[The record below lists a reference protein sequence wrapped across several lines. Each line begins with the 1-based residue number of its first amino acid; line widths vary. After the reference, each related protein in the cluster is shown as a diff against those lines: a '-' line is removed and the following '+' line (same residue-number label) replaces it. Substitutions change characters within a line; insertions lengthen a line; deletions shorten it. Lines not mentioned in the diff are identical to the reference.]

1 MTVLALADSEGLR
14 LVRKRLIMLAVLL
27 PLGAAVTWYAL
38 NHTATPARPAAGAK
52 AADAAVPVMIAEA
65 RREDV
70 PVFLTGLGSVTAYN
84 SVLIRSRVDGQIL
97 KLDFS
102 EGQEVRAGDTLVE
115 IDPKPLKALLSQA
128 QAGMAKDQA
137 QLANAKLD
145 LTRATQ
151 LQNSG
156 SVTKQQFDA
165 ARALVDQIDASTKVD
180 EAVIDAA
187 EVQLGYT
194 TIRTPI
200 DGRVGTRLV
209 DVGNLVRASDTT
221 GIVTVNQIKPIFVA
235 FDLPSDSLPRVR
247 AKMKAGDLSVTAVDN
262 HGKDL
267 ATGRLTVV
275 DNHVDAATATVR
287 YKADFDNAD
296 EVLWPGQFV
305 SVRLQLDIRQN
316 AITVPSVAI
325 EHGPDGAFVYI
336 VDANHVVGKR
346 PVMVGLANGTVTVVD
361 EGLQPGE
368 QVITDGQYRVQA
380 GTTVSILPASATTS
394 VPSS

>member
-1 MTVLALADSEGLR
+1 
-14 LVRKRLIMLAVLL
+14 MLAVLV

-38 NHTATPARPAAGAK
+38 NGTAPPARPAAGPK
-52 AADAAVPVMIAEA
+52 TADATVPVMISEA

-70 PVFLTGLGSVTAYN
+70 PVFLTGLGTVTAYN

-102 EGQEVRAGDTLVE
+102 EGQEVHAGDTLVE
-115 IDPKPLKALLSQA
+115 IDQKPLKALLSQA

-137 QLANAKLD
+137 QLANARLD

-151 LQNSG
+151 LQSSG

-165 ARALVDQIDASTKVD
+165 ARALVDQLDASTKVD

-209 DVGNLVRASDTT
+209 DSGNLVRASDTT

-235 FDLPSDSLPRVR
+235 FDLPSDTLARVR

-296 EVLWPGQFV
+296 EALWPGQFV
-305 SVRLQLDIRQN
+305 SVRLQLDMRQSV
-316 AITVPSVAI
+316 ITVPSVAI
-325 EHGPDGAFVYI
+325 EHGPDGAFVYV
-336 VDANHVVGKR
+336 VDSSRIVGKR
-346 PVMVGLANGTVTVVD
+346 PIVAGLANGSVTVVD

-368 QVITDGQYRVQA
+368 EVITDGQYRVQA
-380 GTTVSILPASATTS
+380 GTTVSILPTSATPS

>member
-1 MTVLALADSEGLR
+1 MP
-14 LVRKRLIMLAVLL
+14 KRLIMLAVLV
-27 PLGAAVTWYAL
+27 PLGAAVTWYAVYG
-38 NHTATPARPAAGAK
+38 TANPARPAPGPK
-52 AADAAVPVMIAEA
+52 TADAAVPVMIAEA

-70 PVFLTGLGSVTAYN
+70 PVFLTGLGTVTAYN

-221 GIVTVNQIKPIFVA
+221 GIVTVNQIKPIYVNF
-235 FDLPSDSLPRVR
+235 SLPQKLFATLQSASGRGGAKVVATVQGSGMVSSGRVTAIDNSADATSGNIGVR
-247 AKMKAGDLSVTAVDN
+247 ATFENTNEG
-262 HGKDL
+262 
-267 ATGRLTVV
+267 
-275 DNHVDAATATVR
+275 
-287 YKADFDNAD
+287 
-296 EVLWPGQFV
+296 LWPGLLCNV
-305 SVRLQLDIRQN
+305 SVTLGRDEN
-316 AITVPSVAI
+316 AVIIPRAAVLSSQDGNIVFVI
-325 EHGPDGAFVYI
+325 EHGAAKVKKVKVDRYEGANAIIASGLDG
-336 VDANHVVGKR
+336 DE
-346 PVMVGLANGTVTVVD
+346 TVV
-361 EGLQPGE
+361 
-368 QVITDGQYRVQA
+368 TDGQLRLTD
-380 GTTVSILPASATTS
+380 GTPVTDAPDKRRPGERS
-394 VPSS
+394 

>member
-1 MTVLALADSEGLR
+1 
-14 LVRKRLIMLAVLL
+14 
-27 PLGAAVTWYAL
+27 
-38 NHTATPARPAAGAK
+38 
-52 AADAAVPVMIAEA
+52 MIAEA

-70 PVFLTGLGSVTAYN
+70 PVYLTGLGTVTAYN

-102 EGQEVRAGDTLVE
+102 EGQEVHAGDTLVE
-115 IDPKPLKALLSQA
+115 IDQKPLKALLSQA
-128 QAGMAKDQA
+128 QAGMVKDEA

-151 LQNSG
+151 LASSG
-156 SVTKQQFDA
+156 SVTRQQLDA
-165 ARALVDQIDASTKVD
+165 ARALADQIEASTKVD

-194 TIRTPI
+194 TIRTQI

-209 DVGNLVRASDTT
+209 DAGNLVRANDTT
-221 GIVTVNQIKPIFVA
+221 GIVIVNQIKPIFVA
-235 FDLPSDSLPRVR
+235 FDLPSDSLPEVR
-247 AKMKAGDLSVTAVDN
+247 AKMKAGDLSVAAVDN

-275 DNHVDAATATVR
+275 DNHVDTTTATVR
-287 YKADFDNAD
+287 YKADFENAD

-305 SVRLQLDIRQN
+305 GIRLQLDTRRN
-316 AITVPSVAI
+316 AITVPSTAI
-325 EHGPDGAFVYI
+325 EHGPDGAYVFV
-336 VDANHVVGKR
+336 VDANHIVGKR
-346 PVMVGLANGTVTVVD
+346 PVVVGLVNGGVTAVD

-368 QVITDGQYRVQA
+368 QVITDGQYRVQE
-380 GTTVSILPASATTS
+380 GTTVSILPASGTAS

>member
-1 MTVLALADSEGLR
+1 
-14 LVRKRLIMLAVLL
+14 
-27 PLGAAVTWYAL
+27 
-38 NHTATPARPAAGAK
+38 
-52 AADAAVPVMIAEA
+52 MIAEA

-70 PVFLTGLGSVTAYN
+70 PVFLTGLGTVTAYN

-102 EGQEVRAGDTLVE
+102 EGQEVHAGDTLVE

-137 QLANAKLD
+137 QLANARLD
-145 LTRATQ
+145 LTRTSQ
-151 LQNSG
+151 LQSSG
-156 SVTKQQFDA
+156 SVTKQQLDA
-165 ARALVDQIDASTKVD
+165 ARALVDQLDASTKVD

-187 EVQLGYT
+187 EVQLAYT
-194 TIRTPI
+194 TIRSPI

-247 AKMKAGDLSVTAVDN
+247 ARMKAGDLSVTAVDN

-296 EVLWPGQFV
+296 EALWPGQFV

-316 AITVPSVAI
+316 AITVPLVAI
-325 EHGPDGAFVYI
+325 EHGADGAFVYVI
-336 VDANHVVGKR
+336 DANHIVGKR
-346 PVMVGLANGTVTVVD
+346 PVVAGLANGSVTVVD

-380 GTTVSILPASATTS
+380 GTTVSILPATATTS
-394 VPSS
+394 APSS